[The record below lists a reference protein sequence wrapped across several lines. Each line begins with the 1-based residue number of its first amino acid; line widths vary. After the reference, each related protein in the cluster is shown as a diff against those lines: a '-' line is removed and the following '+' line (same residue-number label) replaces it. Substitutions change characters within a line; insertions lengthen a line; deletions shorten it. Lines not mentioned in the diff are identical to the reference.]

1 MEMEKVN
8 ENTIRVLLGT
18 KDLTDRGITVL
29 DLLGNQKEIENFFF
43 SILEE
48 VDKDHE
54 FRDNDAVTF
63 QLIPNQN
70 GLELFITKVD
80 PKKAEASMNLER
92 DDSKESDANASPL
105 NIANAGIGNDLADYI
120 RKQITGEN
128 EKIRRQK
135 PALANDGD
143 GVSGYLKEDPEAQYR
158 YVVSF
163 ADFEDFIQLAKAF
176 NYDSTVSNL
185 YHLDGKYYLELIFFA
200 DQMEVADV
208 KDAMALVYEYGQKEQ
223 FESAVVKERGKCLM
237 EHAALELARYHFK

>member
-18 KDLTDRGITVL
+18 EDLTDRGITVL

-80 PKKAEASMNLER
+80 PNKP
-92 DDSKESDANASPL
+92 ESSSSLPRNASSKSGQDDQQL
-105 NIANAGIGNDLADYI
+105 NIAGAGIGNDLADYI
-120 RKQITGEN
+120 RKQLTEDN
-128 EKIRRQK
+128 EKYQRQT
-135 PALANDGD
+135 PALTDDGD
-143 GVSGYLKEDPEAQYR
+143 GVSGYLNTDKDSQYR
-158 YVVSF
+158 YLVSF
-163 ADFEDFIQLAKAF
+163 ADFEDFIQLAKSF

-185 YHLDGKYYLELIFFA
+185 YSLDGIYYLELVFFA
-200 DQMEVADV
+200 DQMEPADV
-208 KDAMALVYEYGQKEQ
+208 QDAMALVYEYGKKEQ

-237 EHAALELARYHFK
+237 EHAAFELARYHFG

>member
-18 KDLTDRGITVL
+18 EDLTDRGITVL

-105 NIANAGIGNDLADYI
+105 NIANAGRPYYKKNIMGTVVD
-120 RKQITGEN
+120 
-128 EKIRRQK
+128 
-135 PALANDGD
+135 NDG
-143 GVSGYLKEDPEAQYR
+143 EALPG
-158 YVVSF
+158 
-163 ADFEDFIQLAKAF
+163 A
-176 NYDSTVSNL
+176 TVS
-185 YHLDGKYYLELIFFA
+185 
-200 DQMEVADV
+200 
-208 KDAMALVYEYGQKEQ
+208 LVGTDN
-223 FESAVVKERGKCLM
+223 AVVTDIDGNFSIIVEGKNPRIEVSYIGMKTKTLDVNRSAKQKFM
-237 EHAALELARYHFK
+237 VVELDADANLLSEVLV

>member
-18 KDLTDRGITVL
+18 EDLTDRGITVL

-105 NIANAGIGNDLADYI
+105 NIANAGIGMI
-120 RKQITGEN
+120 
-128 EKIRRQK
+128 
-135 PALANDGD
+135 
-143 GVSGYLKEDPEAQYR
+143 
-158 YVVSF
+158 
-163 ADFEDFIQLAKAF
+163 
-176 NYDSTVSNL
+176 
-185 YHLDGKYYLELIFFA
+185 
-200 DQMEVADV
+200 
-208 KDAMALVYEYGQKEQ
+208 
-223 FESAVVKERGKCLM
+223 
-237 EHAALELARYHFK
+237 